1 MLTSQRKTLL
11 GLSIAG
17 LAIVG
22 VIVWAA
28 YAPVR
33 KSLPQLPKSVAVD
46 LDRTVNKV
54 NLFFEKDWKQ
64 SHLQPAELADDL
76 QVFRRLS
83 LALHGTIPSLEEIRL
98 FEKDPRS
105 NRLRHWVAGMLED
118 NRFAD
123 YFAERLA
130 RSLVGIEEG
139 NLILFRRDR
148 FTQWLRTQLKED
160 RPYHKMVQEMIA
172 SDGLWTGVPQTN
184 FITATIANDILDVNK
199 LAGRSVRAFMGQR
212 MDCAQCHDHP
222 FVEEWKQK
230 DFEGIAAYYGQT
242 NYTVFG
248 VVDQPKKKDG
258 KPKEHT
264 VQDFKEDENGT
275 SIEIKRVVKPAVPF
289 HSEWLPKK
297 GNRRELLAGWL
308 THPQNRRFERAIANR
323 MWGLLF
329 GRPYIDPVD
338 DLPDPPKV
346 DLDHPD
352 LLDLLG
358 ADFREHDYSLQRLIY
373 VITTSKPFQLQSHHH
388 ETAPRQIAELESR
401 WGVFPLMRLRPEQVI
416 GSMLQTSSIK
426 TIDQNSHLIF
436 RALRLIRESD
446 FIKDY
451 GDLGE
456 DELGDRAG
464 TIPQALLRMN
474 GKLPEELLET
484 GPITASGRIVSLS
497 KDTQQMVENCFLVC
511 LTRKPTEKEQAHF
524 VTQLQGQT
532 KDQQN
537 QIIEDLFWA
546 LYNSPEFSWNH

>member
-22 VIVWAA
+22 VVVWAA

-33 KSLPQLPKSVAVD
+33 KSLPQLPNNVAVD

-54 NLFFEKDWKQ
+54 NQFFEKDWKGN
-64 SHLQPAELADDL
+64 HLQPAKLADDI
-76 QVFRRLS
+76 QIFRRLS
-83 LALHGTIPSLEEIRL
+83 LALHGTVPSLEEIRL

-118 NRFAD
+118 NRFLD

-130 RSLVGIEEG
+130 RNLVGIEDG

-148 FTQWLRTQLKED
+148 FTEWLRTQLKED
-160 RPYHKMVQEMIA
+160 RPYNEMVQEMIA

-184 FITATIANDILDVNK
+184 FITATIANDVLDVNK

-242 NYTVFG
+242 NYTILG
-248 VVDQPKKKDG
+248 VGDQPQKKNG
-258 KPKEHT
+258 KPREHT

-275 SIEIKRVVKPAVPF
+275 PIEIKRVVKPAVPF
-289 HSEWLPKK
+289 HPEWLPSK
-297 GNRRELLAGWL
+297 GNRRALLAGWL
-308 THPQNRRFERAIANR
+308 THPQNRRFERAIVNR
-323 MWGLLF
+323 IWGLLF

-346 DLDHPD
+346 DHPD

-358 ADFREHDYSLQRLIY
+358 ADFREHHYSLRRLIY
-373 VITTSKPFQLQSHHH
+373 VITASKPFQLQSHHR
-388 ETAPRQIAELESR
+388 ETSPRQIAELESR

-474 GKLPEELLET
+474 GKLPEELLKT
-484 GPITASGRIVSLS
+484 GPITASGRITSLS

-511 LTRKPTEKEQAHF
+511 LTRKPTEEEQIHF
-524 VTQLQGQT
+524 VTQLQGKT